1 MYDSLTLEHS
11 STVERAADELRRAM
25 FAGEL
30 EPATPLREVGLAESL
45 GVARSTVREAL
56 GLLIAEG
63 LVIRVPNRGV
73 AVADLDPEALA
84 DVFRARTVLE
94 EAGARAW
101 PDAAEDLRA
110 ALRDSVEAY
119 ALLADQGAEPQQLTR
134 AHIDVHRA
142 LAALTSSERLLGL
155 VDALH
160 GEIRLTLAHV
170 DRVRA
175 NAHEQVAAHR
185 DLMQLLE
192 QGRTEDVVRSL
203 REHLGGAQAS
213 LDAALHH

>member
-11 STVERAADELRRAM
+11 STVERAAEELRRAM

-30 EPATPLREVGLAESL
+30 EPGTPLREVGLADSL

-73 AVADLDPEALA
+73 AVAALDPAALS

-101 PDAAEDLRA
+101 AGAPEDLRS
-110 ALRDSVEAY
+110 ALRASVDDY
-119 ALLADQGAEPQQLTR
+119 ARLGGAGADPQQLTR
-134 AHIDVHRA
+134 AHIEVHRA
-142 LAALTSSERLLGL
+142 IAALTGSERLLAL

-160 GEIRLTLAHV
+160 GEIRLTLGHV
-170 DRVRA
+170 DRVRG
-175 NAHEQVAAHR
+175 NVREQVAAHR
-185 DLMQLLE
+185 GLLE
-192 QGRTEDVVRSL
+192 LLERDRTEEVVQAL
-203 REHLGGAQAS
+203 REHLGGAETS
-213 LDAALHH
+213 LGAALRR